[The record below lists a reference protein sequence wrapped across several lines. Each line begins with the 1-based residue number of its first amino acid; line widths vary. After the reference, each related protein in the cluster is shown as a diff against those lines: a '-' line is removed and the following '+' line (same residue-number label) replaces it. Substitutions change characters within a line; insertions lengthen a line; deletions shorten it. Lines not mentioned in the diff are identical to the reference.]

1 MPPGLKMAYR
11 AAGLALWQLQVPAQR
26 AGRVCRAEQAAPL
39 QFRHDVVG
47 EILQP
52 ALSVPRQCALMGF
65 GDYPFSHLL
74 LPSLTTIRPPA
85 QAIGEL
91 AARRILEALGE
102 IEPEEASPRLNLLGC
117 ELLAREST

>member
-1 MPPGLKMAYR
+1 M
-11 AAGLALWQLQVPAQR
+11 
-26 AGRVCRAEQAAPL
+26 
-39 QFRHDVVG
+39 
-47 EILQP
+47 
-52 ALSVPRQCALMGF
+52 
-65 GDYPFSHLL
+65 L

-102 IEPEEASPRLNLLGC
+102 IGPEDASPRLNLLGC

>member
-1 MPPGLKMAYR
+1 VPAGRGKRRADAIVFANDNL
-11 AAGLALWQLQVPAQR
+11 AAGALLAAQR
-26 AGRVCRAEQAAPL
+26 LGM
-39 QFRHDVVG
+39 
-47 EILQP
+47 
-52 ALSVPRQCALMGF
+52 SVPRQCALMGF

-102 IEPEEASPRLNLLGC
+102 IEPEEESTRLNLLGC